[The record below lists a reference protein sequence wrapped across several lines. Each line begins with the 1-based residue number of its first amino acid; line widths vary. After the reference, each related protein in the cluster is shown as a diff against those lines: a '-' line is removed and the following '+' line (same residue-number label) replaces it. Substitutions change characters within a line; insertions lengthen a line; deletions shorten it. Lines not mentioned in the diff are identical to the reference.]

1 MNAYHLLGG
10 SGLRV
15 SPLALGTMTFAQDDW
30 GSDAATA
37 RAVLDRYLE
46 AGGNFVDTADVYSQG
61 RSEALLGEF
70 LAEPGLRDRIVLAT
84 KYSQGGGTRNPNRVG
99 NGRKNMLATLEESLR
114 RLGTDYI
121 DLYWVHI
128 WDAVTPVEEV
138 MSTFD
143 ALVRSGKVRAVGLS
157 NVPAWYAA
165 KAQMTARWR
174 GWEPVAALQLE
185 YSLINREIEAEHVG
199 AALDLDMGVVP
210 WSPLA
215 SGFLTGKYRR
225 TDDYVEGEGRLNDA
239 SQRYFRQMLGGFGER
254 HWRTLD
260 VLDEIAGET
269 GRSMAQVALNWALR
283 RRGVAS
289 VIIGAR
295 DTAQLDQNLAAL
307 DFELTPEQA
316 ARLDEASAPPVGKL
330 RLMQDPE
337 VLGSVLT
344 PGYTVAGEPAWY
356 RG

>member
-30 GSDAATA
+30 GSDEAAA
-37 RAVLDRYLE
+37 RAILDRYLE
-46 AGGNFVDTADVYSQG
+46 AGGNFVDTADMYAQG
-61 RSEALLGEF
+61 RSEAMLGKF
-70 LAEPGLRDRIVLAT
+70 LADPALRDQVVLAT
-84 KYSQGGGTRNPNRVG
+84 KYSHGGGSRNPNRVG
-99 NGRKNMLATLEESLR
+99 NGRKNMLATLEDSLR

-128 WDAVTPVEEV
+128 WDTVTPVEEI

-185 YSLINREIEAEHVG
+185 YSLADREVEVEHTA
-199 AALDLDMGVVP
+199 AALDLSMGLVSY
-210 WSPLA
+210 SPLA
-215 SGFLTGKYRR
+215 AGFLTGRYRR
-225 TDDYVEGEGRLNDA
+225 DGNHVDGEGRLNGA
-239 SQRYFRQMLGGFGER
+239 SQRYFREMLGGFDDR
-254 HWRTLD
+254 HWRLLD
-260 VLDEIAGET
+260 VLGGIAEEV
-269 GRSMAQVALNWALR
+269 GRSMAQVALNWAVR
-283 RRGVAS
+283 RRAVAS

-295 DTAQLDQNLAAL
+295 DTAQLEQNLAAVE
-307 DFELTPEQA
+307 FELTAEQV
-316 ARLDEASAPPVGKL
+316 ARLDEASAPVPNKL
-330 RLMQDPE
+330 LMLQSPE
-337 VLGSVLT
+337 VHQRFMSG
-344 PGYTVAGEPAWY
+344 GHTVTKEPAWY